1 MNTEGLKTKL
11 TKDNTWFDF
20 LFVPSVVLMFAGFT
34 APVTPVFD
42 ALPSEFKGYSCLAA
56 VFAALIGLLLTD
68 GRGAKF
74 KAVIFP
80 VIAAMGL
87 MAVLEE
93 EFTLLLEVS
102 VIILLCLCTGI
113 KTIAFTV
120 FSFFSMVTGATFIL
134 GFKGYIRVYHISG
147 QSTFGFRS
155 LTGLYCSLLLI
166 AASLALLIWSYIKDR
181 KIDPYI
187 IKGALSVIVSAVLV
201 VAVLK
206 AQNLAAP
213 VEAGSYEIY
222 GGDTALGLQVRMK
235 GFDDYAFSFG
245 EYKPRS
251 FTITPSGD
259 YYEITIDSYGVTKT
273 LCVADG
279 KLTAGNYDQSSAAHT
294 WNITQIAGTP
304 YFTITNVETGLVLSM
319 TGDGKPDLCSYCD
332 GTCRLRIGSENL
344 DLYEDRFVEVND
356 LCSAVIISE
365 DTAVY
370 TGGALTPFV
379 TVNYAGRE
387 LTQGTDYEVNYYDNY
402 LPGTA
407 VIEVK
412 GIGGYNGTC
421 VKEFTIVYGDPA
433 LDDPFYRNTSDYV
446 VRVYRMAYLRFPDIE
461 EVRSYVQILVGS
473 NRTPD
478 SVIWEVYNNGGFN
491 ETDAQFIE
499 AIYRLMLLRNGSR
512 DELSLWINELQSG
525 STREDVIDAISVSPD
540 YQNIWHNFGIGY
552 R

>member
-11 TKDNTWFDF
+11 TKDNAWFDF
-20 LFVPSVVLMFAGFT
+20 IFVPAFVLLLTGFT

-42 ALPSEFKGYSCLAA
+42 ALPSEFKGYSSLIA
-56 VFAALIGLLLTD
+56 VFAAVAGLLLKD
-68 GRGAKF
+68 GRNRKF
-74 KAVIFP
+74 KAVVFP
-80 VIAAMGL
+80 VIAALGL

-102 VIILLCLCTGI
+102 VVILLCLCVEIRTV
-113 KTIAFTV
+113 AFTV
-120 FSFFSMVTGATFIL
+120 FSFFSMVIGATFIL
-134 GFKGYIRVYHISG
+134 GFKGYIRVYEING

-155 LTGLYCSLLLI
+155 LTGLYCSLILI
-166 AASLALLIWSYIKDR
+166 AASLAVLIWSYIKDR
-181 KIDPYI
+181 RIDPYI
-187 IKGALSVIVSAVLV
+187 IKGALSVIVSAAVI

-206 AQNLAAP
+206 AQNLSAP

-222 GGDTALGLQVRMK
+222 GGDTAYGLQVRMK
-235 GFDDYAFSFG
+235 GFDDYSFAFG
-245 EYKPRS
+245 EYNPES

-294 WNITQIAGTP
+294 WDIEEIAGTP

-319 TGDGKPDLCSYCD
+319 TGDGRPDLCTNCD
-332 GTCRLRIGSENL
+332 GTCRMRIGSENL
-344 DLYEDRFVEVND
+344 EMFENGFVEVND
-356 LCSAVIISE
+356 LCAAVIISE

-370 TGGALTPFV
+370 TGSALTPFV
-379 TVNYAGRE
+379 TVNYGGRE
-387 LTQGTDYEVNYYDNY
+387 LTQGTDYEVTYWNNY
-402 LPGTA
+402 LPGTG

-412 GIGGYNGTC
+412 GIGDYNGTC
-421 VKEFTIVYGDPA
+421 VKEFRIVYGDPA

-446 VRVYRMAYLRFPDIE
+446 VRVYRMAYLRFPDLE

-491 ETDAQFIE
+491 ESDAQFIE

-512 DELSLWINELQSG
+512 DELSLWINELRSG